1 MINEPNFQLFLK
13 NTRNWLTNQ
22 IDIIPFIEA
31 NNLQNINLDLN
42 MSLSPVTDHKKNI
55 SKNDRINLIQ
65 QFYINNDINRQN
77 EIRKTLLYN
86 CFNNNISKIY
96 LFNERLYTDHE
107 LGIKSDKIIQIII
120 NKRLAFYD
128 IFQEVEKNKITGY
141 VIISNSDIFFDAS
154 LKRLYNCDLIDN
166 QKIFC
171 LNRFNYTS
179 INLDSLELDLFGRPD
194 CQDSWIYH
202 TSINSKLMLIDNNN
216 FQLGTP
222 GCDNRIIYL
231 FIKYG
236 FKCYNEPY
244 LIKSYHY
251 HKTQIRN
258 YNSNTIKV
266 EKPYYAM
273 FPVLEHEYCKTRFD
287 KAFYEFNIIDE
298 NHRFGNYIREK
309 LHNKSLIILPNII
322 RYESE
327 LVFKYINLKQNY
339 LNPNLSNLK
348 DEIDSFKVNTNGIYF
363 SNIEDIDNY
372 CHLYMS
378 SFEKCDAYFW
388 HQPWCKSYSNSN
400 YFIEKNFK
408 KNKMWSNVL
417 NLNENKYINY
427 WCKYLDNKKILIIT
441 NSDNCIDKYYE
452 YFPNSQ
458 IIFLELS
465 ENNDSL
471 QFTDKYSDICEKIT
485 ISKDKFDIAYVCYPG
500 LTNILKTYLCNIG
513 KSSI

>member
-1 MINEPNFQLFLK
+1 MKLEK
-13 NTRNWLTNQ
+13 HYY
-22 IDIIPFIEA
+22 IIVSIITY
-31 NNLQNINLDLN
+31 L
-42 MSLSPVTDHKKNI
+42 
-55 SKNDRINLIQ
+55 
-65 QFYINNDINRQN
+65 
-77 EIRKTLLYN
+77 
-86 CFNNNISKIY
+86 KIY

-273 FPVLEHEYCKTRFD
+273 FPVLEHEYCK
-287 KAFYEFNIIDE
+287 N
-298 NHRFGNYIREK
+298 
-309 LHNKSLIILPNII
+309 
-322 RYESE
+322 
-327 LVFKYINLKQNY
+327 
-339 LNPNLSNLK
+339 
-348 DEIDSFKVNTNGIYF
+348 SFR
-363 SNIEDIDNY
+363 
-372 CHLYMS
+372 
-378 SFEKCDAYFW
+378 
-388 HQPWCKSYSNSN
+388 
-400 YFIEKNFK
+400 
-408 KNKMWSNVL
+408 
-417 NLNENKYINY
+417 
-427 WCKYLDNKKILIIT
+427 
-441 NSDNCIDKYYE
+441 
-452 YFPNSQ
+452 
-458 IIFLELS
+458 
-465 ENNDSL
+465 
-471 QFTDKYSDICEKIT
+471 
-485 ISKDKFDIAYVCYPG
+485 
-500 LTNILKTYLCNIG
+500 
-513 KSSI
+513 